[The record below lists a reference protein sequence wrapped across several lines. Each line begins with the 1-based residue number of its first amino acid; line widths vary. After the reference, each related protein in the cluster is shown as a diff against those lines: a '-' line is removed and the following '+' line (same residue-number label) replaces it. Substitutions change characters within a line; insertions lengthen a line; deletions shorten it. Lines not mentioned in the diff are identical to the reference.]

1 MELKAAM
8 ESLGE
13 NLSSEDVERMMMQA
27 DSNCDGLVSFEEF
40 STMMNK

>member
-27 DSNCDGLVSFEEF
+27 DSNSDGLVSFEEF